1 MTGGASPAPPPASR
15 LFVVSGP
22 SGVGKSTVLRRVVR
36 EVPDLSFA
44 VSHTTRPQREGERDG
59 RDYHFVSRGEFDALV
74 EENAFV
80 EWAEVHGNR
89 YGTGRRALAP
99 PAGGDLL
106 IEVDVQGAR
115 SLRGFPGAVTIFIAP
130 PKFSDLEAR
139 LTGRGRESGAEV
151 RRRLRTA
158 EGEMPQAGDYD
169 HQVVNDDIE
178 ATVRAIVRV
187 IEEARMAAGRPGGGA
202 G

>member
-1 MTGGASPAPPPASR
+1 MPQTPPASR

-22 SGVGKSTVLRRVVR
+22 SGVGKSTVLRQVVR
-36 EVPDLSFA
+36 EVSGLSFA
-44 VSHTTRPQREGERDG
+44 VSHTTRPQREGEEDG
-59 RDYHFVSRGEFDALV
+59 RDYHFVSDDRFDALLR
-74 EENAFV
+74 EDAFV
-80 EWAEVHGNR
+80 EWAKVHDYR
-89 YGTGRRALAP
+89 YGTSRAALAP

-115 SLRGFPGAVTIFIAP
+115 SLRDEIDGAVTIFIAP
-130 PKFSDLEAR
+130 PKFADLEAR
-139 LTGRGRESGAEV
+139 LTGRGRESGDEV

-178 ATVRAIVRV
+178 TTVREIVRV
-187 IEEARMAAGRPGGGA
+187 IEDARSGARPPEGGTG
-202 G
+202 